1 MTRQEQQEL
10 EKKALDQFISGK
22 SLFGKDGAF
31 APMLKSFIE
40 KALASEMECH
50 LNDDERS
57 KGNKRNGKGK
67 KTIKSGFGTFA
78 IETPQDRHSSF
89 EPTLVKK
96 RQSILADNLSDKII
110 GLYGL
115 GMSYRDISS
124 HIKELY
130 DTDIS
135 HTVLSQITDRVLPD
149 VKAWQNRPLESLYCI
164 VWLDAMHYKVK
175 VDGKIVHK
183 ALYNILGINTEGQ
196 KEILG
201 IYLSESEGANFWLQV
216 LTDLNNRGL
225 KDILIACTDN
235 LKGFTNAILSVF
247 PKAEVQLCI
256 VHQIRNSLKYI
267 ASKDQKEFMKDLK
280 KVYRATNKDVAQD
293 ELDKLSDKWQERYP
307 VVIQSW
313 QNNWEHLSQYFKY
326 TAPIR
331 KIIYTTNAVE
341 GYHRQVRKVT
351 KTKGAFTNDMA
362 LLKLVYL
369 AKMNIQKK
377 WTSPLHNWSTTIQQ
391 LYIIFEDRID
401 LDIGRTQP
409 IRIADARSHSQ
420 NSRKQVSTDLEMD
433 KRK

>member
-1 MTRQEQQEL
+1 M
-10 EKKALDQFISGK
+10 SGK

-40 KALASEMECH
+40 KALESEMEGH
-50 LNDDERS
+50 LDTEERS

-67 KTIKSGFGTFA
+67 KTIKSGFGTFD
-78 IETPQDRHSSF
+78 IETPQDRHSNF
-89 EPTLVKK
+89 EPELVKK

-124 HIKELY
+124 HIKEMY
-130 DTDIS
+130 DTNIS
-135 HTVLSQITDRVLPD
+135 HTVLSQITDRIIPD
-149 VKAWQNRPLESLYCI
+149 VKAWQGRPLESLYCI

-175 VDGKIVHK
+175 VEGKIKHK
-183 ALYNILGINTEGQ
+183 ALYNIMGINSEGR

-225 KDILIACTDN
+225 EDILIACTDN

-267 ASKDQKEFMKDLK
+267 ASKDQKEFMRELK
-280 KVYRATNKDVAQD
+280 KVYRAINKQVAED
-293 ELDKLSDKWQERYP
+293 ELDKLSNRWQERYS

-313 QNNWEHLSQYFKY
+313 RNNWEHLSQYFKY

-369 AKMNIQKK
+369 ATMNIQKK
-377 WTSPLHNWSTTIQQ
+377 WTGPLHNWSSTIQQ
-391 LYIIFEDRID
+391 FYIIFEDRID

-409 IRIADARSHSQ
+409 ERVADAGSHSKI
-420 NSRKQVSTDLEMD
+420 SRKQVSTDFKMD
-433 KRK
+433 KNK